1 MVDGKEVDMVV
12 KGYPEEEVMV
22 VGWLVEEV
30 VNGPE
35 EEVTVV
41 DGSEVEGVVM
51 DCLETEVLVVVVV
64 VDCPVEEAEGSPSSG
79 SGGTIHVELLGV
91 PQVYAIK

>member
-22 VGWLVEEV
+22 VGCLVEEV